1 MVAPYHLI
9 LTKQAAKN
17 LQCIPLP
24 WRQRLILTLDLLP
37 ADPLKGE
44 KLEGRL
50 EGQRKLRVWPY
61 RLIYLLDH
69 KNKFIV
75 MLWIERRPSVYR

>member
-17 LQCIPLP
+17 LHRIPLP

-37 ADPLKGE
+37 ADPYKGE
-44 KLEGRL
+44 KLGGRL
-50 EGQRKLRVWPY
+50 EGKRKLRVWPY
-61 RLIYLLDH
+61 RLIYRLDD
-69 KNKFIV
+69 KNKVIV
-75 MLWIERRPSVYR
+75 VLWIERRQAAYK